1 MHPNLLQRFVRHSL
15 RSFWCRNMKE
25 SLLAR
30 VDYYLRKR
38 RLDRGT
44 LQYFLSDHG
53 ISYPVAYLSVLAG
66 PSDIYLIARFLGIPA
81 SALFEATKHKAH
93 FMMAVFEEEWPSI
106 EGRVQMSKSEA
117 YRRILQDRE
126 FRGESNE
133 LRRQIRLTLQGLIAP
148 KRRMLHCEYPDC
160 SDDDCILRCKIM
172 GHSRGPED

>member
-53 ISYPVAYLSVLAG
+53 ISYPVAYLNALAG
-66 PSDIYLIARFLGIPA
+66 PSDIYLIAKFLEIPA
-81 SALFEATKHKAH
+81 SALFEVTEHKVH
-93 FMMAVFEEEWPSI
+93 FIMAVFEEEWPSV
-106 EGRVQMSKSEA
+106 EGRIQISKSEA
-117 YRRILQDRE
+117 YRRIVHDRE

-133 LRRQIRLTLQGLIAP
+133 LRREIRLALQGLIAP
-148 KRRMLHCEYPDC
+148 KRPMVACEYPDC
-160 SDDDCILRCKIM
+160 DACNLRCKIT
-172 GHSRGPED
+172 GHSLGPED

>member
-1 MHPNLLQRFVRHSL
+1 MHPDLRRFESYSSM
-15 RSFWCRNMKE
+15 SFRGRKMEEN
-25 SLLAR
+25 LLAR
-30 VDYYLRKR
+30 IDYYLKER
-38 RLDRGT
+38 RLDRRA
-44 LQYFLSDHG
+44 LQYFLSDHD
-53 ISYPVAYLSVLAG
+53 ISCPVAYLGALAE